1 MRQLRPCA
9 KCPKRDGFGVCVILG
24 KWISPL
30 HPSCAYGRKLMYN
43 AYMAGYMPEHYKPR
57 KERKK

>member
-1 MRQLRPCA
+1 MRKAGPCA
-9 KCPKRDGFGVCVILG
+9 KCPKRDGNGICVIRA
-24 KWISPL
+24 KWMSAR

-43 AYMAGYMPEHYKPR
+43 AYMAGYMREHYKPR

>member
-1 MRQLRPCA
+1 MSKARPCA

-24 KWISPL
+24 KWVSPL

-43 AYMAGYMPEHYKPR
+43 AYMAGYRRNYKP
-57 KERKK
+57 KKGADGE